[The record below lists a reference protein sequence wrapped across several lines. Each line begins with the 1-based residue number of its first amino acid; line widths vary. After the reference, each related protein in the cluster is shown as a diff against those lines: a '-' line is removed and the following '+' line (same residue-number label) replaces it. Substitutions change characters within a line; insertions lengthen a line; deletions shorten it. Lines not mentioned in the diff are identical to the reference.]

1 VGTDISPLNI
11 AQVWNVPDIKRR
23 LKFLIF
29 ALLIFVIGT
38 HIPTPGIS
46 TNLIASFFGQAGAGG
61 GGLFGLL
68 DLFTGGALRKFSVLA
83 LGVMPYIN
91 ASILMQILVAIEPR
105 LKEIQ
110 REGEEGRKLISKYTR
125 YLAIFFG
132 FLQGFGL
139 IFSIQGGALSPDYT
153 GVMSFIAPLTALLV
167 VVAGTCFLM
176 WLGDEITQ
184 KGIGNG
190 ISLIIFIGIVASVP
204 WMVATEIMQAQFDQ
218 TRWSAILLFFVFLVI
233 IVAGI
238 VWIQLSVRKI
248 PIQYARRQVG
258 RKIYGGQ
265 STFLPVKVAM
275 AGVIPII
282 FAVSLLMIPPTILS
296 FMQEWTK
303 GNQLWGRFEN
313 SIWYLIF
320 EWSLVF
326 MFTFIYTA
334 ITFNTK
340 EISDN
345 LKKHGGF
352 IPGIRPG
359 KPTFDF
365 LDKVLHRVT
374 FFGGVFLATVAVL
387 PIVASDRRQ
396 LAGIRGY
403 AGADPDVLHRR
414 DQPADC
420 CGRGSRYR
428 AAAPCSHGDAA
439 LFGVHQVMEIVIFL
453 GPPASG
459 KGTQAARFS
468 EAHGFLH
475 FDMGKALREEAAS
488 SSPLAEEIRSFTDT
502 GRLVP
507 NEVVQRLIQ
516 LMFAANQER
525 DIILDGFPRSMEQVE
540 LLKRAMSDA
549 GRDLTAAVLVSLP
562 EDDIAERI
570 LNRRVCPV
578 CGRVYNLVTVPPESD
593 EKCDDDGSP
602 LEHRADDTED
612 VLNERIAVYNEQTQP
627 IIAHYESEG
636 LLVRVDGVADIDD
649 VSMQIEKVL
658 LGV

>member
-1 VGTDISPLNI
+1 VGADISPLNI

-46 TNLIASFFGQAGAGG
+46 TDLIANFFGQAGAGG

-110 REGEEGRKLISKYTR
+110 QEGDEGRKLISKYTR

-139 IFSIQGGALSPDYT
+139 IFSIQGGVLSPDYM
-153 GVMSFIAPLTALLV
+153 GMMSFIAPLTALLV

-190 ISLIIFIGIVASVP
+190 ISLIIFIGIVARVP
-204 WMVATEIMQAQFDQ
+204 WQLATEIMQAQFDQ
-218 TRWSAILLFFVFLVI
+218 TRWSAILLFMVFLVI

-282 FAVSLLMIPPTILS
+282 FAVSLLMIPPTILG
-296 FMQEWTK
+296 FLPQWAE
-303 GNQLWGRFEN
+303 GNALWARFNN
-313 SIWYLIF
+313 SIWYLVF
-320 EWSLVF
+320 EWALVF

-359 KPTFDF
+359 KHTFDF

-387 PIVASDRRQ
+387 PIIVNW
-396 LAGIRGY
+396 L
-403 AGADPDVLHRR
+403 V
-414 DQPADC
+414 
-420 CGRGSRYR
+420 
-428 AAAPCSHGDAA
+428 
-439 LFGVHQVMEIVIFL
+439 FEVTQVQIQTFYIGGTSLLIV
-453 GPPASG
+453 
-459 KGTQAARFS
+459 
-468 EAHGFLH
+468 
-475 FDMGKALREEAAS
+475 
-488 SSPLAEEIRSFTDT
+488 
-502 GRLVP
+502 V
-507 NEVVQRLIQ
+507 
-516 LMFAANQER
+516 
-525 DIILDGFPRSMEQVE
+525 
-540 LLKRAMSDA
+540 
-549 GRDLTAAVLVSLP
+549 
-562 EDDIAERI
+562 
-570 LNRRVCPV
+570 
-578 CGRVYNLVTVPPESD
+578 
-593 EKCDDDGSP
+593 
-602 LEHRADDTED
+602 
-612 VLNERIAVYNEQTQP
+612 
-627 IIAHYESEG
+627 
-636 LLVRVDGVADIDD
+636 GVALDT
-649 VSMQIEKVL
+649 VQQLHAHMVMRHYSGFTK
-658 LGV
+658 